1 MLTCALN
8 LLFNLNTGVIVEFIE
23 FGYGTST
30 DENSLK
36 AGAHAASD
44 ALKMMKKYSE
54 KPNIVFL
61 YSSPDYDPE
70 EVLNGVKL
78 ILGNNVQIVGGSS
91 KFQICGNNFLENGV
105 SIGIL
110 GSKYFS
116 TGMGVGLGISI
127 NPKESGKKAVKDA
140 VENLGMLP
148 KLLYVITDFCRCEEQ
163 VLKGIVE
170 ELGVTIPIFGG
181 VSSDNFE
188 FEHTYQYGNDVY
200 LDSIVCVAFG
210 GDIVPKI
217 SYNNYEY
224 GENSGKLENIITKSE
239 KRSIEEI
246 GNISAVKR
254 YIEISGYK
262 GTVTELENDPKF
274 YLSHPLGIL
283 DTTGDIHLKGPIS
296 IKNKKLITG
305 SNISNSNELKIENID
320 KNAIKNI
327 FKTNTSV
334 LNNTQPHYEPA
345 LTFCNISSFLS
356 EINPAE
362 IEKLIEK
369 SDINPFFGSSTFG
382 EISLKK
388 YGNYSISMCSFA
400 PDLVTISAKEGI
412 HMFTKHPAT
421 KETLIKIHELGGSVK
436 VEELAKSLGIHRR
449 SAYDRI
455 DPLLKYGFI
464 EKDQAVINITEFGK
478 LLLKF
483 EF

>member
-1 MLTCALN
+1 M
-8 LLFNLNTGVIVEFIE
+8 EFIE

-30 DENSLK
+30 DGNSLK

-78 ILGNNVQIVGGSS
+78 ILGNTVQIVGGSS
-91 KFQICGNNFLENGV
+91 KFQVCGNKFLENGV

-140 VENLGMLP
+140 VENLGMFP
-148 KLLYVITDFCRCEEQ
+148 KLLYVIMDFCKCEEL
-163 VLKGIVE
+163 VLKGVVE
-170 ELGVTIPIFGG
+170 ELGVTIPIYGG
-181 VSSDNFE
+181 ISSDNFE

-224 GENSGKLENIITKSE
+224 QENHGKLENIITKSE
-239 KRSIEEI
+239 KRSIDEI
-246 GNISAVKR
+246 GNISALKR
-254 YIEISGYK
+254 YIEISGYGGSVK
-262 GTVTELENDPKF
+262 DLEKDPKF

-283 DTTGDIHLKGPIS
+283 DTAGDIHFKGPIA

-305 SNISNSNELKIENID
+305 SNISNSNELKIETIG
-320 KNAIKNI
+320 KNELKKI
-327 FKTNTSV
+327 FETNTNV
-334 LNNTQPHYEPA
+334 LKNTQPHYDPA
-345 LTFCNISSFLS
+345 FTFCNISSFLS
-356 EINPAE
+356 EIDPEE
-362 IEKLIEK
+362 IEKLIK
-369 SDINPFFGSSTFG
+369 NSGITPFFGSSTFG
-382 EISLKK
+382 EISFRK
-388 YGNYSISMCSFA
+388 YGNYSMSMCSFA

-421 KETLIKIHELGGSVK
+421 KETLLKIHELGGSVK

-464 EKDQAVINITEFGK
+464 DKDQALINITDFGK